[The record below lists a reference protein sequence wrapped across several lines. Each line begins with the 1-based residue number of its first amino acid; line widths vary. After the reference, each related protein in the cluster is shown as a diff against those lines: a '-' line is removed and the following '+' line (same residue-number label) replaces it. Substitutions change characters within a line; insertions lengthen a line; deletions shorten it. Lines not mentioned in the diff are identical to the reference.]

1 MSLILQ
7 SLKWW
12 DCSVCH
18 HNHQLFLFKKMIFS
32 GICCSDIKLTNP
44 ICNAIELYKN
54 MEFLN
59 LVSCVRILPPIP
71 TLLWFLGL
79 WGLVNVFLQNNNE
92 LRALGIISNT
102 LTYSKNY

>member
-71 TLLWFLGL
+71 TLL
-79 WGLVNVFLQNNNE
+79 
-92 LRALGIISNT
+92 
-102 LTYSKNY
+102 